1 MWEVY
6 KFGGTSITKIGF
18 DVILDIIKNKTKKKV
33 IVLSAL
39 SGVTDLLIDLVNNF
53 SNTKLNKIK
62 KKYLDLAYSL
72 NLKKKNI
79 EKFIEKFT
87 ELENLFKET
96 NKDNIIIAYGEIL
109 STYLLSLYS
118 NIKLLDSREIIIKY
132 KTGFSCKA

>member
-72 NLKKKNI
+72 NLKKKI
-79 EKFIEKFT
+79 
-87 ELENLFKET
+87 
-96 NKDNIIIAYGEIL
+96 
-109 STYLLSLYS
+109 
-118 NIKLLDSREIIIKY
+118 
-132 KTGFSCKA
+132 